1 MIDLLKS
8 IFMVAYDVDIS
19 LVAKKAL
26 LELWKLKC
34 EVRIKRKKKQEEAE
48 QSYLW
53 ILCKYLM

>member
-1 MIDLLKS
+1 
-8 IFMVAYDVDIS
+8 MVAYDVDIS
-19 LVAKKAL
+19 LVGKKAL

-34 EVRIKRKKKQEEAE
+34 EVRIIRKKKQEEAE